1 MTNVIFD
8 VRYRYYLLFKESI
21 MHYDVKQKKH
31 NNGILKTKRKC
42 TWCVLRSALN
52 TLLLLDLTM
61 HDTP

>member
-42 TWCVLRSALN
+42 T
-52 TLLLLDLTM
+52 
-61 HDTP
+61 